1 MGAGASMLDLCP
13 RLRVLGVTFRRADPD
28 NLDEGLAA
36 LQEAASLGV
45 VVSRLGIE
53 YNRGSDPEFLY
64 MLHSID
70 GTRFASLLRTAARI
84 SPQELVFTNTFYYRC
99 IKADLLCFHH
109 AVSIEMNLNTVH
121 FAQLQDG
128 EFSALERLCLTEG
141 SSVIDLAALLARCPR
156 LRVLKVTA
164 DKSALDIITVHS
176 ASLEELDIGV
186 SKNTACHSIDIVTPM
201 LKQLNLTNHGNAD
214 LGVSVSAPKMGKV
227 SWICSYEGLALVFGF
242 WSLSILK
249 IETAE
254 ENKGNEWVLSNA
266 PLPRIDVLSLHLYD
280 LVYLLSVHFLVD
292 IIYMQN

>member
-1 MGAGASMLDLCP
+1 
-13 RLRVLGVTFRRADPD
+13 VLGVTFRRADPD

-227 SWICSYEGLALVFGF
+227 SWICSYEGLALVFGI
-242 WSLSILK
+242 WSLVILK
-249 IETAE
+249 IETVE
-254 ENKGNEWVLSNA
+254 VNKDNEWVLN
-266 PLPRIDVLSLHLYD
+266 
-280 LVYLLSVHFLVD
+280 
-292 IIYMQN
+292 